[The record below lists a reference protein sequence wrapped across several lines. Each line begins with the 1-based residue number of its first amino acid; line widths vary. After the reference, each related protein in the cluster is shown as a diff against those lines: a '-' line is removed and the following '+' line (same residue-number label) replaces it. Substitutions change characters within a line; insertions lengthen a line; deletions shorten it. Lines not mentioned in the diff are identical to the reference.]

1 MSILAGAAL
10 RNEIETGRITI
21 EPFDPSLLG
30 PASVDLRLGRT
41 FRTFRP
47 ARSVVRVDS
56 RSDYRDYS
64 EKVVLGDGETM
75 LLMPQQTL
83 LGLTIERIRLAPDLC
98 GWLEGRSRFARIG
111 LLVHISA
118 GFMQPGLAN
127 HQVLELTNF
136 GPNPLELVPGTPICQ
151 FIFQRTEGSATYRG
165 SFADQDDEAW

>member
-1 MSILAGAAL
+1 MILSRESVL
-10 RNEIETGRITI
+10 KEIASGGISI
-21 EPFDPSLLG
+21 EPYDPSLVG

-41 FRTFRP
+41 FRTFRA
-47 ARSVVRVDS
+47 ARRVVRVDNT
-56 RSDYRDYS
+56 SDYRDYS

-75 LLMPQQTL
+75 LLMPQQTV
-83 LGLTIERIRLAPDLC
+83 LGLTVERIRLAPDLC

-118 GFMQPGLAN
+118 GFMQPGLQN

-151 FIFQRTEGSATYRG
+151 FVFQRTEGQATYRG
-165 SFADQDDEAW
+165 MFAAQDDDAW

>member
-1 MSILAGAAL
+1 MGILTRDVILSEIAA
-10 RNEIETGRITI
+10 GRIGV
-21 EPFDPSLLG
+21 EPFEPDLVG
-30 PASVDLRLGRT
+30 PASIDLRLGST
-41 FRTFRP
+41 FRVFRP
-47 ARSVVRVDS
+47 ARRVVRVDAT
-56 RSDYRDYS
+56 SDYRSCS
-64 EKVVLGDGETM
+64 EKVEVPEGGTM

-83 LGLTIERIRLAPDLC
+83 LGLTLERVRLAPDLC

-151 FIFQRTEGSATYRG
+151 FVFQRTEGEATYAG
-165 SFADQDDEAW
+165 TFAAQDAGDW

>member
-1 MSILAGAAL
+1 MAILTRDVILREIAA
-10 RNEIETGRITI
+10 GRIGLD
-21 EPFDPSLLG
+21 PFDPDLVG
-30 PASVDLRLGRT
+30 PASVDLRLGSS
-41 FRTFRP
+41 FRIFRQ
-47 ARSVVRVDS
+47 ARRVVRVDGG
-56 RSDYRDYS
+56 SDYRDHS
-64 EKVVLGDGETM
+64 ERVDLAEGETL

-83 LGLTIERIRLAPDLC
+83 LGLTVERVRLAPDLC

-151 FIFQRTEGSATYRG
+151 FVFQRTEGEAVYQG
-165 SFADQDDEAW
+165 SFARQDDRDW